1 MAEKNPGF
9 TDRLNGLALKA
20 GYGERKYKKLAR
32 DIHIPYSSIMKYMF
46 GVKDQPKGFVPESQ
60 HLIVLADFF
69 NVSIDWLLTSKE
81 FAKLEPQ
88 DNETRQAME
97 AVKEIMASKHDIVI
111 PALQANL
118 AAFKC
123 TVRIDKEN
131 KQGEKENKKIKK
143 ENRSLRKDVDI
154 LGRKVD
160 RLDHLNN
167 PRAQGATG
175 TESGTDT

>member
-1 MAEKNPGF
+1 MLTMKLILGRVSRVIRLTANKDIAAELGVDPNVCSQWKTRNTIPWEDLFDF
-9 TDRLNGLALKA
+9 TKRRN
-20 GYGERKYKKLAR
+20 
-32 DIHIPYSSIMKYMF
+32 ISF
-46 GVKDQPKGFVPESQ
+46 
-60 HLIVLADFF
+60 
-69 NVSIDWLLTSKE
+69 DWLLTGKE
-81 FAKLEPQ
+81 FAKPEPQ